1 MQIGALR
8 YLGLMVIC
16 IMCAN
21 YAIDYLKTN
30 IATMGLSPQVECNG
44 ELKTLTRVSG
54 ELTQYRTVTG
64 ELITCK
70 EP

>member
-1 MQIGALR
+1 MRIGALR

-21 YAIDYLKTN
+21 YAIDYVKTN
-30 IATMGLSPQVECNG
+30 IATIIPVECNG
-44 ELKTLTRVSG
+44 ELKTLTRV
-54 ELTQYRTVTG
+54 TQYQT
-64 ELITCK
+64 ITCK